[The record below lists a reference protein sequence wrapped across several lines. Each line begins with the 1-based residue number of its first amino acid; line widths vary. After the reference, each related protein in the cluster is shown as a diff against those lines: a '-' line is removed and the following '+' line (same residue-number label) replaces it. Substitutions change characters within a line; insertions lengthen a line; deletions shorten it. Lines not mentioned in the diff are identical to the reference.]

1 MDEKQRRER
10 KWRLSQ
16 ALPFAFPV
24 IIALILVFLVS
35 ISPRFSAYSP
45 PAAKEVTEIL
55 TGLGYAPYERTES
68 LCNELGIKSG
78 GKTTVSAESGLLEI
92 DFLQM
97 NGTKSMITAREILCH
112 YIESQGW
119 GYCKTNQKGCCI
131 MSCTSGGK
139 HIFFVQ
145 ARNTILLIHYEDAAI
160 AQATELLDS
169 LGYPG
174 AEYLQ

>member
-10 KWRLSQ
+10 RWRLSQ

-24 IIALILVFLVS
+24 IIAILLVFSVLIVPQ
-35 ISPRFSAYSP
+35 ISEFSP
-45 PAAKEVTEIL
+45 PSAEEVSKTLTE
-55 TGLGYAPYERTES
+55 LGYTPYTRTEA

-78 GKTTVSAESGLLEI
+78 VKTTVSAESGLLEI

-97 NGTKSMITAREILCH
+97 NGTKSMITAREILSH

-119 GYCKTNQKGCCI
+119 GYSKTNQKGCCI

-145 ARNTILLIHYEDAAI
+145 ARNTILLVHYEDANI